1 MTATKAAPYPTIKI
15 LLIEDNAHDVLLVD
29 ELLKG
34 CPQNA
39 FETVPVP
46 LVGKAVELLAR
57 ESFDAVLLD
66 LSLPDGHGL
75 EIVERI
81 YKVSP
86 TRPIIVLTGSED
98 EERVATKAIQT
109 GAQDFLPKNGL
120 TGFLLS
126 RTIRYAIERKDA
138 QRKLAAN
145 EELLRLFIRH
155 TPAAIAVLDKEMR
168 YLQVSDRWI
177 KDNHHEGREVIG
189 KSHYELFPDLPER
202 WKEGHRR
209 VLAGTVEKCDEDKGR
224 VRPDGSFDW
233 LQWESRPWHTPNG
246 EIGGLIMF
254 VQIITD
260 RKNAELALR
269 ESEERFRRSFDDAP
283 IGLALVSVEGRW
295 LRVNRAICEMVG
307 RSETELLATDFQTIT
322 HPDDLQTDLNF
333 IQLMFAGKIRDYKM
347 EKRYFHKHG
356 HIIYVLLSVSL
367 VRDPDDQPLYFVS
380 QIQDITEHKQHE
392 TEREKLIGEL
402 REALAEVKTLSGMIP
417 ICGWC
422 KNVRNDQG
430 YWSSVEQY
438 VRNHTG
444 VTFSHGMCPECA
456 KKFKE
461 DVKKSNGSDESPAVI

>member
-1 MTATKAAPYPTIKI
+1 MTDIFPSAAIRI
-15 LLIEDNAHDVLLVD
+15 LLVEDNSNDALLVN

-34 CPQNA
+34 SSQNT
-39 FETVPVP
+39 FETIHVP
-46 LVGKAVELLAR
+46 LVAKAAELLAR

-81 YKVSP
+81 NKASP
-86 TRPIIVLTGSED
+86 ARPIIVLTGSEND
-98 EERVATKAIQT
+98 ERVATKAIQS
-109 GAQDFLPKNGL
+109 GAQDFLPKEGL

-126 RTIRYAIERKDA
+126 RTIRYAIERKEA
-138 QRKLAAN
+138 ERKLATN

-177 KDNHHEGREVIG
+177 KDNRHEGIDVVG

-209 VLAGTVEKCDEDKGR
+209 VLAGMVEKSDEDKGR
-224 VRPDGSFDW
+224 IRPDGSFDW
-233 LQWESRPWHTPNG
+233 LQWESRPWHKPNG
-246 EIGGLIMF
+246 EIGGMILF

-260 RKNAELALR
+260 RINAELALR

-283 IGLALVSVEGRW
+283 IGLALVSLEGRW
-295 LRVNRAICEMVG
+295 LRVNRVLCEMVG
-307 RSETELLATDFQTIT
+307 RSEAELLAIDFQTIT

-347 EKRYFHKHG
+347 DKRYFHKDG
-356 HIIYVLLSVSL
+356 GIVYAQLNVSL
-367 VRDPDDQPLYFVS
+367 VRTLEGKPLYFVS
-380 QIQDITEHKQHE
+380 QIQDITERKHRE

-430 YWSSVEQY
+430 YWSTVEQY

-461 DVKKSNGSDESPAVI
+461 DVKKSNGRDASSTGF

>member
-1 MTATKAAPYPTIKI
+1 M
-15 LLIEDNAHDVLLVD
+15 LVEDNSDDALLVN
-29 ELLKG
+29 ELLKDG
-34 CPQNA
+34 SRSS
-39 FETVPVP
+39 FEAIHVR
-46 LVGKAVELLAR
+46 LVSRAVELLAQ
-57 ESFDAVLLD
+57 EAFDAILLD

-81 YKVSP
+81 YKASP
-86 TRPIIVLTGSED
+86 AKPIIVLTGSEND
-98 EERVATKAIQT
+98 EMVATKAIQS
-109 GAQDFLPKNGL
+109 GAQDFLPKSGL
-120 TGFLLS
+120 TGILLS
-126 RTIRYAIERKDA
+126 RTIRYAIERKEGE
-138 QRKLAAN
+138 RKLAAN

-177 KDNHHEGREVIG
+177 RDNLHEGKDVIG
-189 KSHYELFPDLPER
+189 KSHYELFPDLPKR

-209 VLAGTVEKCDEDKGR
+209 VLAGAVEKSDEDKGR
-224 VRPDGSFDW
+224 IRPDGSFDW

-246 EIGGLIMF
+246 EIGGLILF

-283 IGLALVSVEGRW
+283 IGLALVSLEGRW

-307 RSETELLATDFQTIT
+307 RSETELLATNFQTIT

-347 EKRYFHKHG
+347 EKRYFHKRG

-367 VRDPDDQPLYFVS
+367 VRDPDGRPLYFVS
-380 QIQDITEHKQHE
+380 QIQDITEHKRHE
-392 TEREKLIGEL
+392 AEREKLIGEL

-430 YWSSVEQY
+430 YWSTVEQY

-461 DVKKSNGSDESPAVI
+461 DVKKSNGPDASSTAL